1 LDHKIHFISMDS
13 QFIESF
19 VTVVES
25 GSIAEAARRLNLTAA
40 GVAQRLRALEREIGA
55 PLVVRSGRSV
65 KATDAGAAV
74 LSHAR
79 DLLRRVRDLKSAAA
93 LDRLAGELRLGAMH
107 TAWPGALPEMLSLM
121 AKQYPRVRVKIAQG
135 GSHELYYRLLK
146 DELDAAIIAEPP
158 FAIPKTCGWRLLRKE
173 PLILLAPSDT
183 SIRNPHKLLASEPF
197 IRLERK
203 SWAGRLVD
211 GYLRHAGIRPL
222 ERFEIYN
229 PEAIAGMVD
238 RGLGVS
244 LVPDW
249 LPPWPSGLS
258 LLKLSVSANPFARRI
273 GLLWN
278 KGTVRSRLVRAVLDV
293 TALSATLGSKS
304 ETTHDPYRSKV
315 RQRQP

>member
-1 LDHKIHFISMDS
+1 MDS
-13 QFIESF
+13 QFLESF
-19 VTVVES
+19 ITVIES

-40 GVAQRLRALEREIGA
+40 GVAQRLRALERQIGV

-65 KATDAGAAV
+65 KATDAGVAV
-74 LSHAR
+74 FGHAVE
-79 DLLRRVRDLKSAAA
+79 LLRRVHDLKSAAA
-93 LDRLAGELRLGAMH
+93 VDELAGEFRLGAMH
-107 TAWPGALPEMLSLM
+107 TAWPGVVPDMLSSM
-121 AKQYPRVRVKIAQG
+121 AKQYPRVRLEIAQG
-135 GSHELYYRLLK
+135 GSHELYHRLLR

-158 FAIPKTCGWRLLRKE
+158 FAIPKACGWRLLREE
-173 PLILLAPSDT
+173 PLIVLAPSGT
-183 SIRNPHKLLASEPF
+183 SVRNPHKLLASEPF

-211 GYLRHAGIRPL
+211 GYLRQAGIRPL

-249 LPPWPSGLS
+249 VPPWPSGLS
-258 LLKLSVSANPFARRI
+258 VLTLSVPANSFTRRI

-278 KGTVRSRLVRAVLDV
+278 KAPFGRASCERCSMQRLWRL
-293 TALSATLGSKS
+293 TSG
-304 ETTHDPYRSKV
+304 
-315 RQRQP
+315 